1 VSEKAAPAHGLNAI
15 VGLLIA
21 LTGAVL
27 AYLSFRLPQG
37 PDPSAPGPGIVP
49 GALGVFLLVAG
60 LATGGRSAL
69 SLRSST
75 GEAHGLFGR
84 KPVIAMALLAASA
97 GLLEPFG
104 FMLSTFAFLTA
115 GFRWLGDAPFSR
127 ALPAAAVCAVLMWLF
142 FTKLLGVGLP
152 YGRLVE
158 ILFT

>member
-1 VSEKAAPAHGLNAI
+1 MSEKSAPAHGLNAV

-21 LTGAVL
+21 LTGAAL
-27 AYLSFRLPQG
+27 AYMSFKLPQG

-49 GALGVFLLVAG
+49 GALGIFLLVAG
-60 LATGGRSAL
+60 LATGGKSLITSRSD
-69 SLRSST
+69 
-75 GEAHGLFGR
+75 GIGIHGLFGR
-84 KPVIAMALLAASA
+84 KPLIAMGLLAAA
-97 GLLEPFG
+97 AFLLEPFG

-115 GFRWLGDAPFSR
+115 GFRWLGDAPF
-127 ALPAAAVCAVLMWLF
+127 AKAVPAAAVCAVAMWLF